1 MTRESNQDTITER
14 DKHKQA
20 WNKTIRQVLTM
31 TGGIAVVAASV
42 WTLRMLY
49 LELEIGRILD
59 AYGSLISA
67 ILPGIMIALMSSIAV
82 CVLLLDQKRKNF
94 RKLFGY
100 DDPTI
105 RKRNTVMHEICET
118 TKDEV

>member
-67 ILPGIMIALMSSIAV
+67 ILPVIMIALMSSIAV